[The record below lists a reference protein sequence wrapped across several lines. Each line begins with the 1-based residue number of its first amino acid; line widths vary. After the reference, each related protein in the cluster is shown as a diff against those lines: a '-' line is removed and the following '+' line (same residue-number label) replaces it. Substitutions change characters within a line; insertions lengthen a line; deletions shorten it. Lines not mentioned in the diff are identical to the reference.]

1 MSEFVF
7 DRCWG
12 QKPIW
17 TSTICSDNF
26 WHNLMKGQTA
36 KSATVKKY
44 QSVVDVIKLFST
56 KS

>member
-7 DRCWG
+7 DRFWG